1 MTPTNRL
8 RQEFEAWAGNDF
20 CFDLNLDGSY
30 EVWRT
35 DCAWQA
41 WQAATAA
48 ERERA
53 DRDARRYQWIRS
65 RCRADAFDAGVEW
78 EWYEQDPDTLD
89 AVIDAA
95 MKE

>member
-1 MTPTNRL
+1 MDKQR
-8 RQEFEAWAGNDF
+8 EAFEAWR
-20 CFDLNLDGSY
+20 DGMM
-30 EVWRT
+30 T
-35 DCAWQA
+35 DASSFILWAC

-53 DRDARRYQWIRS
+53 AKDARRYQWIRS
-65 RCRADAFDAGVEW
+65 RCRSDAFDAGVEW

-89 AVIDAA
+89 AAIDAA